1 MDCDR
6 HSTFGL
12 IFRRTLILYNII
24 TIRGTKTLLKLNNN
38 KEVLDISI
46 MDLLAKVR
54 SLKELETLIAEAQ
67 AELDSIK
74 DELKVELTNRNTEEL
89 DVDVFK
95 VRYKTVKFNRF
106 DTTAF
111 KSIHKDLYDQ
121 YVRQMESRSFTV
133 A

>member
-1 MDCDR
+1 M
-6 HSTFGL
+6 ST
-12 IFRRTLILYNII
+12 
-24 TIRGTKTLLKLNNN
+24 
-38 KEVLDISI
+38 

-54 SLKELETLIAEAQ
+54 SLKELETLISEAQ

-74 DELKVELTNRNTEEL
+74 DELKAELTKRNTEEL

-95 VRYKTVKFNRF
+95 IRYKTVKSNRF

-111 KSIHKDLYDQ
+111 KSTHKELYDQ
-121 YVRQMESRSFTV
+121 YVKQTESRRFTV

>member
-1 MDCDR
+1 M
-6 HSTFGL
+6 ST
-12 IFRRTLILYNII
+12 
-24 TIRGTKTLLKLNNN
+24 
-38 KEVLDISI
+38 

-54 SLKELETLIAEAQ
+54 SLKELETLISEAQ

-74 DELKVELTNRNTEEL
+74 DELKAEMTSRNTEEL

-95 VRYKTVKFNRF
+95 IRYKTVKSNRF

-111 KSIHKDLYDQ
+111 KSTHKELYDQ
-121 YVRQMESRSFTV
+121 YVKQTESRRFTV

>member
-1 MDCDR
+1 M
-6 HSTFGL
+6 ST
-12 IFRRTLILYNII
+12 
-24 TIRGTKTLLKLNNN
+24 
-38 KEVLDISI
+38 

-74 DELKVELTNRNTEEL
+74 DELKAEMTKRNTEEL

-95 VRYKTVKFNRF
+95 IRYKTVKSNRF

-111 KSIHKDLYDQ
+111 KSTHKELYDQ
-121 YVRQMESRSFTV
+121 YVKQTESRRFTV

>member
-1 MDCDR
+1 M
-6 HSTFGL
+6 ST
-12 IFRRTLILYNII
+12 
-24 TIRGTKTLLKLNNN
+24 
-38 KEVLDISI
+38 

-54 SLKELETLIAEAQ
+54 SLKELEALISDAQ

-74 DELKVELTNRNTEEL
+74 DELKAEMTNRNTEEL

-95 VRYKTVKFNRF
+95 IRYKTVKSNRF

-111 KSIHKDLYDQ
+111 KNTHKELYDQ
-121 YVRQMESRSFTV
+121 YVKQTESRRFTV

>member
-1 MDCDR
+1 M
-6 HSTFGL
+6 ST
-12 IFRRTLILYNII
+12 
-24 TIRGTKTLLKLNNN
+24 
-38 KEVLDISI
+38 

-54 SLKELETLIAEAQ
+54 SLKELETLISEAQ

-74 DELKVELTNRNTEEL
+74 DELKAEMTNRNTEEL

-95 VRYKTVKFNRF
+95 IRYKTVKSNRF

-111 KSIHKDLYDQ
+111 KSTHKDLYDQ
-121 YVRQMESRSFTV
+121 YVKQTESRRFTV

>member
-1 MDCDR
+1 M
-6 HSTFGL
+6 ST
-12 IFRRTLILYNII
+12 
-24 TIRGTKTLLKLNNN
+24 
-38 KEVLDISI
+38 

-54 SLKELETLIAEAQ
+54 SLKELEALISEAQ

-74 DELKVELTNRNTEEL
+74 DEIKAEMTSRNTEEL

-95 VRYKTVKFNRF
+95 IRYKTVKSNRF

-111 KSIHKDLYDQ
+111 KSTHKELYDQ
-121 YVRQMESRSFTV
+121 YVKQTESRRFTV